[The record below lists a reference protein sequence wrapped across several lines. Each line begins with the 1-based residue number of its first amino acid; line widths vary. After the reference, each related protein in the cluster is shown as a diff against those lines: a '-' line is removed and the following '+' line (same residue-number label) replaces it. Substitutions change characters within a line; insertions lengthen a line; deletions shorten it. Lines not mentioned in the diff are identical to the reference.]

1 MLTTIDSLVGD
12 GTQFAQRGLGEQVP
26 VSPQSDDYPL
36 ISGDLTLLCR
46 AINQG
51 WEMPAE
57 TRSDVVKRLA
67 EVIRDPDS
75 TKREVTRA
83 AMALIQVDKLKLQSV
98 ATAKSVL
105 EKAPPVVIIQQ
116 AAQDDGVRKLIE
128 SASEEQL
135 AVIADLLRASSEQQK
150 RQSDPSRESST
161 PVKF

>member
-1 MLTTIDSLVGD
+1 MM
-12 GTQFAQRGLGEQVP
+12 
-26 VSPQSDDYPL
+26 
-36 ISGDLTLLCR
+36 SGDLTLLCR

-51 WEMPAE
+51 WEMPAD

-75 TKREVTRA
+75 SKREVTRA

-135 AVIADLLRASSEQQK
+135 AVIADLLRASSELQQ
-150 RQSDPSRESST
+150 RQSDSSREQT
-161 PVKF
+161 THTEL